1 MRKLISSSIAISLLF
16 FTVGCR
22 STSDSSNQ
30 IEITLSGWQSNPNE
44 GKLLDRLIRKFEANN
59 PTIKVKREVI
69 NSQYMD
75 VIRTRLIGEVAP
87 DVFYL
92 EAFEAP
98 TLMKYGVLEPLNSY
112 IEPGFKLN
120 DFEPSLLNA
129 FKREGQV
136 YGIPKDFSTLAL
148 FYDSTALNQAGIAQ
162 PPKTWDELRKA
173 AKKLTI
179 DKNKDGKI
187 DQYGMG
193 IVPEL
198 PRQVFMIKA
207 FGGKLVDQNNNA
219 AFANQKGL
227 EGLQLVIDQ
236 YRRDRSAAQA
246 SDVGANSNSEAFGQG
261 RVAMTI
267 DGAWAIP
274 YLKETF
280 PHLKFQ
286 TAEIPRVNNRKGTMI
301 YTVAYVMNR
310 QSKQKAA
317 SWKLIEFLTSES
329 GMKSWANQGVALPSR
344 RSVLAELKYDRNP
357 IYAPFVAGAKYG
369 TLWQAGET
377 LPTIVTSFDNQF
389 VSAMLGQQSLSEA
402 MKRSQN
408 TANREIYLSN

>member
-22 STSDSSNQ
+22 SDSNLKP

-44 GKLLDRLIRKFEANN
+44 GKLLDQVIREFEVKN
-59 PTIKVKREVI
+59 PNIKVKREVV

-98 TLMKYGVLEPLNSY
+98 ALIKSGVLEPLDSY
-112 IEPGFKLN
+112 IKPEFKLN
-120 DFEPSLLNA
+120 DFEPNLLNA
-129 FKREGQV
+129 FKQNNNV

-148 FYDSTALNQAGIAQ
+148 LYNQTALKSAGIAQ
-162 PPKTWDELRKA
+162 PPKTWDELRQA

-193 IVPEL
+193 IVSEL
-198 PRQVFMIKA
+198 PRQTFMIKA
-207 FGGKLVDQNNNA
+207 FGGKLVDQTDYA
-219 AFANQKGL
+219 TFDSPEGL
-227 EGLQLVIDQ
+227 QGLQLVIDQ
-236 YRRDRSAAQA
+236 YRRDRTAAQA
-246 SDVGANSNSEAFGQG
+246 TDVGANSNSEAFGQG
-261 RVAMTI
+261 RVAMTL
-267 DGAWAIP
+267 DGNWAIP

-280 PHLKFQ
+280 PKLKFQ
-286 TAEIPRVNNRKGTMI
+286 TAEVPRINDRQGTMI

-317 SWKLIEFLTSES
+317 AWKLIEFLTSES
-329 GMKSWANQGVALPSR
+329 GMKAWAKQGVTLPSR
-344 RSVLAELKYDRNP
+344 RSVLAGMKYDRNP
-357 IYAPFVAGAKYG
+357 IYSPFVAGAKYG

-389 VSAMLGQQSLSEA
+389 VSAMLGQQPLPEA
-402 MKRSQN
+402 MKRAQN
-408 TANREIYLSN
+408 TANREIYLSK

>member
-22 STSDSSNQ
+22 SSSTNQ
-30 IEITLSGWQSNPNE
+30 VEITLSGWQSSPNE
-44 GKLLDRLIRKFEANN
+44 GKLLDEVIREFEAKN

-98 TLMKYGVLEPLNSY
+98 TLIKSGVLEPLNSY
-112 IEPGFKLN
+112 IKPEFKLN
-120 DFEPSLLNA
+120 DFELNLLNA
-129 FKREGQV
+129 FKRDGKV

-148 FYDSTALNQAGIAQ
+148 FYNSTALKNAGITQ
-162 PPKTWDELRKA
+162 PPKTWDELRKD

-179 DKNKDGKI
+179 EKNGKI

-193 IVPEL
+193 VVPEL
-198 PRQVFMIKA
+198 PRQTFMIKA
-207 FGGKLVDQNNNA
+207 FGGKLVDQNSYA
-219 AFANQKGL
+219 AFASPNGL
-227 EGLQLVIDQ
+227 EGLQLVVDQ
-236 YRRDRSAAQA
+236 YRRDRTAAQA
-246 SDVGANSNSEAFGQG
+246 SDVGANSSSEAFGQG
-261 RVAMTI
+261 RAAMTL

-280 PHLKFQ
+280 PKLKFQ
-286 TAEIPRVNNRKGTMI
+286 TAEVPKINDRRGTML

-310 QSKQKAA
+310 QSKQKDAA
-317 SWKLIEFLTSES
+317 WKLIRFLTSES
-329 GMKSWANQGVALPSR
+329 GMKTWANQGVALPSR
-344 RSVLAELKYDRNP
+344 RSVLAGMKYDRNP
-357 IYAPFVAGAKYG
+357 IYSPLVAGAKYG
-369 TLWQAGET
+369 TIWQAGET

-389 VSAMLGQQSLSEA
+389 VSAMLGQQPLPEA
-402 MKRSQN
+402 MKRAQD
-408 TANREIYLSN
+408 TANREIYLSQ